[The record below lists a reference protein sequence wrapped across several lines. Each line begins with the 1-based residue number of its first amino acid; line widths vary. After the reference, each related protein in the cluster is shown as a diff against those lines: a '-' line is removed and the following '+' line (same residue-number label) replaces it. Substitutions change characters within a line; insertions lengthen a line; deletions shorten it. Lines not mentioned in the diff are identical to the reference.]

1 MGTSVRLLSQ
11 SFIFTLTNRVNR
23 ESFAPLAVIAFIAKA
38 EAVLRF
44 DFAVAVS
51 YQILF
56 TPPLACKEK
65 GIPEQKYEGEVFS
78 GASGMGMGA
87 VFTPK
92 DIGPS
97 QPDLTQVARKIL
109 LSDRVTKSRLPSP
122 IFRPETSYQNVK
134 EGEQPVAFKE
144 KGRPRQA
151 LTSFTAWT
159 GATGSEVTF
168 NVTSFEAS
176 TQDPNGRVEKREK
189 AFNFAPCKEGVAI
202 IESISAPLMV
212 QRKVDTNGTLE
223 FSQTVRAEM
232 MGAFRNMIR
241 TESE

>member
-1 MGTSVRLLSQ
+1 
-11 SFIFTLTNRVNR
+11 
-23 ESFAPLAVIAFIAKA
+23 
-38 EAVLRF
+38 
-44 DFAVAVS
+44 
-51 YQILF
+51 
-56 TPPLACKEK
+56 
-65 GIPEQKYEGEVFS
+65 
-78 GASGMGMGA
+78 MGMGA
-87 VFTPK
+87 VFTPN
-92 DIGPS
+92 DGAPS
-97 QPDLTQVARKIL
+97 HPDLTQLARKIL

-122 IFRPETSYQNVK
+122 IFRPDTSYQNVK
-134 EGEQPVAFKE
+134 EGEQPVAFRE

-159 GATGSEVTF
+159 GAAGSEMTL

-176 TQDPNGRVEKREK
+176 TQDPKGSVENREK

-212 QRKVDTNGTLE
+212 QRKVDTNGTME

-232 MGAFRNMIR
+232 MGAFRNMIK